1 LRISLRWGQ
10 EPNWFYTLDENLKIK
25 LLAEFRLAHED
36 SDSKKERQ
44 EQQKRDRMERMIRG
58 KI

>member
-1 LRISLRWGQ
+1 
-10 EPNWFYTLDENLKIK
+10 LDENLKIK

>member
-1 LRISLRWGQ
+1 
-10 EPNWFYTLDENLKIK
+10 

-36 SDSKKERQ
+36 PDSKKERQ